1 MLGRGEGVSVAPND
15 ALMGFYLGSERE
27 QCAGVP
33 TPRITKVSTKKKQD
47 WEFRPFLPIF
57 FGHVGKF
64 WVICKGVSRAMF
76 RITIVLGI
84 EKTPPQ

>member
-1 MLGRGEGVSVAPND
+1 MHLDQAVLQVLSGQTCHGQPWLVLLAAGLVVMLGRGEGVSVAPND

-47 WEFRPFLPIF
+47 WEF
-57 FGHVGKF
+57 
-64 WVICKGVSRAMF
+64 
-76 RITIVLGI
+76 
-84 EKTPPQ
+84 